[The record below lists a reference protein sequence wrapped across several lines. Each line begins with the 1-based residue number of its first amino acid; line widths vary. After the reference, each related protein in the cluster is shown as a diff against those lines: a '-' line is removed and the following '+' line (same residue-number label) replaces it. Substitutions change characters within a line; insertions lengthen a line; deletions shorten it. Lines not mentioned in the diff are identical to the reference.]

1 MGTFIFII
9 IVLFFASAI
18 IAFIF
23 NKKKEKEYE
32 KNLPEEILKTKKMHG
47 GLLFS
52 YINQK
57 EGKTILRYFISKKVF
72 TLENFIPTYDYLLKN
87 CLVLFDENHKILSI
101 IQDIET
107 PGEIITIPFC
117 DVISLQPVEISKSK
131 KVTRGGISP
140 ITIMGYRWI
149 SVSTKRI
156 KEISRTYIEMK
167 YKAQGQEKN
176 IKLNVFNGQ
185 TDATSWKYESIV
197 DLVNDFINRFNKIV
211 ANSNSDAMAPQ

>member
-72 TLENFIPTYDYLLKN
+72 TLENFIPT
-87 CLVLFDENHKILSI
+87 
-101 IQDIET
+101 
-107 PGEIITIPFC
+107 
-117 DVISLQPVEISKSK
+117 
-131 KVTRGGISP
+131 
-140 ITIMGYRWI
+140 
-149 SVSTKRI
+149 
-156 KEISRTYIEMK
+156 
-167 YKAQGQEKN
+167 
-176 IKLNVFNGQ
+176 
-185 TDATSWKYESIV
+185 
-197 DLVNDFINRFNKIV
+197 
-211 ANSNSDAMAPQ
+211 